1 MIGINTNSKQ
11 LDLLLPQ
18 NSRVINEA
26 LKHASPKQLQDL
38 VELSDPKAMLK
49 SLFQERVGKSSSNEV
64 LLTLLKHTPQFK
76 QLGNFGDGL
85 KTLLNDL
92 KREPELAQKSDALA
106 RFGKH
111 IEQLRP
117 QNLKSQLSNS
127 GVFLESK
134 ISHAIQKLPQTINQ
148 LKDLHTLAK
157 TVLNDEKTLQN
168 LAQKA
173 LDPKDVQAKLET
185 KADPKT
191 DIKADLKS
199 DVKADTKT
207 ELKADIR
214 AESKPELKAE
224 NKVEPKTDAKV
235 ETKADPLRDTKT
247 EIKSGEI
254 RSTLMELEAKTKQIL
269 DSSHLKQASTKLDS
283 AIKVLEGLKDLSTTL
298 KALPLESKAVAEF
311 LPKLHAEVEKAL
323 IAPELKASREALQNI
338 KTMLQDEASSPSQ
351 DLAKK
356 VDEALKLNDAD
367 LRSKLNELLSH
378 ARSHSTPSSKLLE
391 LHLQLTQLNRAEELH
406 LQSELKSSTTED
418 LKSTL
423 MQIKDELKLAQNPA
437 LAESADK
444 LLMQIE
450 YHQLLSSLTNAS
462 SIYIPFAWDE
472 LQDGKILIK
481 SKDKNKFY
489 CEINLD
495 LKNYGE
501 LDILLGLYDQNQ
513 LDMQLYTPS
522 EELHTLIFKHIATLR
537 SALIDASITP
547 RTLRVHHK
555 NSSIKQIENNYSP
568 LHHPKA
574 FEVKV

>member
-185 KADPKT
+185 KVDLKV
-191 DIKADLKS
+191 DIKS
-199 DVKADTKT
+199 DVKADTK
-207 ELKADIR
+207 
-214 AESKPELKAE
+214 S
-224 NKVEPKTDAKV
+224 KVELKTDAKV

>member
-148 LKDLHTLAK
+148 LKDLHTVAK

-185 KADPKT
+185 KAD
-191 DIKADLKS
+191 LKS
-199 DVKADTKT
+199 DVKADTK
-207 ELKADIR
+207 
-214 AESKPELKAE
+214 S
-224 NKVEPKTDAKV
+224 KVELKTDAKV
-235 ETKADPLRDTKT
+235 ETKADSLRDTKT

-269 DSSHLKQASTKLDS
+269 DSSHLKHADTKLNS
-283 AIKVLEGLKDLSTTL
+283 AIKVLEGLKDISTTL

-367 LRSKLNELLSH
+367 LRSKLNELLLH